1 MHVIQSDIGRRLA
14 GLIALGVALFVCPAG
29 ASAQQVLDSA
39 SALKGI
45 DVVEHLGDTIPLDLP
60 FTDDQGNAVT
70 LRDYFHKGKP
80 VVMTLSYTNC
90 PMLCS
95 VVLDGLSNSV
105 HDMEWRPGTKFQML
119 NVSIDPTETVEMT
132 RQRKTRYL
140 ESVGPLGQPDGW
152 AFLVGDEA
160 NVKTLANAIGFKYY
174 YDEKI
179 KQYAHPAV
187 VFVLTEDGV
196 VSRYLYG
203 ISYPKRDLR
212 LSLLE
217 ASEGKIG
224 STIDRIILYCYH
236 YDPDAQGYSLF
247 AGNVMRVGGI
257 LTVIFLGLFLGIYW
271 VRDRVRHHQHS
282 HHPHAA

>member
-1 MHVIQSDIGRRLA
+1 MALLFLA
-14 GLIALGVALFVCPAG
+14 AT

-60 FTDDQGNAVT
+60 FTDDQGNHVT
-70 LRDYFHKGKP
+70 LRDYFHKGEP
-80 VVMTLSYTNC
+80 VILTLSYTNC

-105 HDMEWRPGTKFQML
+105 HDLDWRPGTKFQMI
-119 NVSIDPTETVEMT
+119 NVSIDPAETVEMT

-140 ESVGPLGQPDGW
+140 ESVGPLGSPDGW
-152 AFLVGDEA
+152 AFLVGDETD
-160 NVKTLANAIGFKYY
+160 VKTLADAVGFKYY

-217 ASEGKIG
+217 ASEGKLG

-236 YDPDAQGYSLF
+236 YDPDAQGYALF
-247 AGNVMRVGGI
+247 AGNLMRLGGI
-257 LTVIFLGLFLGIYW
+257 LTVIFLGTFLAVYW
-271 VRDRVRHHQHS
+271 LRDRVRHHHHS